1 MPPARSSRQ
10 PEPGSSER
18 GADLRDRQP
27 AERLESPGIRC
38 VPALRVLLRC
48 YAAVELAQ
56 ESTPLRPCATAEP
69 PAALPPRQNHQP
81 WTATVR
87 SLPRRPERPTRERL
101 SASRLSHSLSARA
114 RPETTPYARHRGSA
128 VFGSRPL
135 PQ

>member
-1 MPPARSSRQ
+1 MPPARSSRR

-18 GADLRDRQP
+18 GAGLPYRQP
-27 AERLESPGIRC
+27 EVRLESPGRKC
-38 VPALRVLLRC
+38 VPTLRAPLRC

-56 ESTPLRPCATAEP
+56 ESSPPRPRLLAEP

-87 SLPRRPERPTRERL
+87 WLPRRPERPTRERL
-101 SASRLSHSLSARA
+101 SPSRLSHSLSARA
-114 RPETTPYARHRGSA
+114 RLETTPYARHRGSA